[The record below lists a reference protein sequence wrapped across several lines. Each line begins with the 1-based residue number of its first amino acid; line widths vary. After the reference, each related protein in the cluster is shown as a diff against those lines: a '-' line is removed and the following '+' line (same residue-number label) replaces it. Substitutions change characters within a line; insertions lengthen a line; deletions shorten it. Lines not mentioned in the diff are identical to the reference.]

1 MPKILVKRGTNPVG
15 TQLDLG
21 EFGFKYDTDELYIGK
36 GVGNQPLRISTWKEY
51 NTNYTVLVANTAGTP
66 SALQLNTNTVLGRLS
81 GNIVALTG
89 ADIWTII
96 NGQNTT
102 DISVNNHKITN
113 LADPVNATDAVNKQ
127 YVDNLVTSGL
137 TAHEAVLDKDLTS
150 PPSSPNT
157 GDRYWI
163 APGATGDWSGHDYEI
178 AEWNGS
184 EWEYEEITD
193 GDFAYVTDEDTYYF
207 YDQDETSGDK
217 RKKLASGMG
226 SITFLQLTDTPG
238 DYSGSGGYILFVKDT
253 EDGVEFRNVIDG
265 GLLS

>member
-1 MPKILVKRGTNPVG
+1 MPKILIKRGTNPVG

-21 EFGFKYDTDELYIGK
+21 EFGFKHDTNELYLGK
-36 GVGNQPLRISTWKEY
+36 GVGNDPIRISTWKEY
-51 NTNYTVLVANTAGTP
+51 SANYTVLAANTAEQPAPVT
-66 SALQLNTNTVLGRLS
+66 LNTNTVLGRLS

-89 ADIWTII
+89 GDIWTII

-102 DISVNNHKITN
+102 DIDANNFKIIN

-137 TAHEAVLDKDLTS
+137 TAHEAVLDKDLTA
-150 PPSSPNT
+150 PPASPNT

-163 APGATGDWSGHDYEI
+163 APGATGDWAGHDYEI

-184 EWEYEEITD
+184 AWDFEPVTD
-193 GDFAYVTDEDTYYF
+193 GDFAYVTDEDVFYF
-207 YDQDETSGDK
+207 YDEDETSGDK
-217 RKKLASGMG
+217 RKPLAAGMG
-226 SITFLQLTDTPG
+226 NTSFIALIDTPSSYAG
-238 DYSGSGGYILFVKDT
+238 HGGEVLFVNDT

-265 GLLS
+265 GTLV